1 MGNILNKITS
11 LILIVVL
18 LPILILVSIFIIVD
32 DGFPI
37 FFKQKRVGKD
47 KTIFNI
53 IKFRTMKK
61 NTKDLATHLMKNQ
74 NKKILRSG
82 NFLRK
87 YSIDELPQ
95 LINIFLGDINF
106 IGPRPALFNQEDL
119 IELRDKY
126 NINHLKPGITGW
138 AQINGRDSLSIEEK
152 TKYDYYYLKNRNF
165 RLNIIILYKTCIKVL
180 LAKDI
185 LD

>member
-1 MGNILNKITS
+1 MNKITS

-18 LPILILVSIFIIVD
+18 SPILILVSIFIVVD

-47 KTIFNI
+47 KAIFNI

-61 NTKDLATHLMKNQ
+61 NTKDLATHLMKNKNNQ
-74 NKKILRSG
+74 ILRSG

-106 IGPRPALFNQEDL
+106 IGPRPALFNL
-119 IELRDKY
+119 IFTYFLIWISSV
-126 NINHLKPGITGW
+126 NP
-138 AQINGRDSLSIEEK
+138 
-152 TKYDYYYLKNRNF
+152 
-165 RLNIIILYKTCIKVL
+165 
-180 LAKDI
+180 
-185 LD
+185 

>member
-18 LPILILVSIFIIVD
+18 LPILILVSIFIIID

-95 LINIFLGDINF
+95 L
-106 IGPRPALFNQEDL
+106 
-119 IELRDKY
+119 Y
-126 NINHLKPGITGW
+126 
-138 AQINGRDSLSIEEK
+138 SI
-152 TKYDYYYLKNRNF
+152 
-165 RLNIIILYKTCIKVL
+165 YK
-180 LAKDI
+180 
-185 LD
+185 